1 MSKKRTVIHDKKS
14 KKVSRQR
21 KYDGFLYNLFSGE
34 TIESLKSQRDKLKK
48 QLEDEQKKRES
59 NKKADIEKKKLEDEI
74 KKSKEIDKLLE
85 DEQKQT
91 IKDEI
96 ATLKRQIKDIQ
107 SGKQETRPVIMR
119 DEKMAL
125 SNDPN
130 QNIPDIQNTKTLGK
144 IEDGEST
151 SVSEIASSVVLVG
164 GFITGVVM
172 LFNNKD

>member
-1 MSKKRTVIHDKKS
+1 MVKKRTVIHDRKS

-21 KYDGFLYNLFSGE
+21 KYDGFLDNLFGGE

-48 QLEDEQKKRES
+48 QLEDEKMKRES
-59 NKKADIEKKKLEDEI
+59 KKKADIEKKKLEDET
-74 KKSKEIDKLLE
+74 KRSKEIDKLLE
-85 DEQKQT
+85 DEQKQQ
-91 IKDEI
+91 IKNEI

-107 SGKQETRPVIMR
+107 SGTQETRPTLR

-130 QNIPDIQNTKTLGK
+130 QNIPDIQNTKTLDK
-144 IEDGEST
+144 IEDDEST
-151 SVSEIASSVVLVG
+151 TVSEIAASVVLVG

>member
-1 MSKKRTVIHDKKS
+1 MVKKRTVIHDKKS

-107 SGKQETRPVIMR
+107 SGKQETRPVMR
-119 DEKMAL
+119 DEKMSS

-130 QNIPDIQNTKTLGK
+130 QNIPDIQNTKTLDK

>member
-1 MSKKRTVIHDKKS
+1 MVKKRTVIHDRKS

-21 KYDGFLYNLFSGE
+21 KYDGFLDNLFGGE

-48 QLEDEQKKRES
+48 QLEDEKMKRES
-59 NKKADIEKKKLEDEI
+59 KKKADIEKKKLEDET
-74 KKSKEIDKLLE
+74 KRSKEIDNLLE
-85 DEQKQT
+85 DEQKQQ
-91 IKDEI
+91 IKNEI

-107 SGKQETRPVIMR
+107 SGKQETRPTLR
-119 DEKMAL
+119 DEKMAF

-130 QNIPDIQNTKTLGK
+130 QNIPDIQNTKTLDK
-144 IEDGEST
+144 IEDDEST
-151 SVSEIASSVVLVG
+151 TVSEIAASVVLVG